1 MVKYLTEQETFWA
14 SSFGDEYIERNKGQ
28 KLLASNLNFFTKVMS
43 RAGQVKSV
51 IEFGSNIGMNM
62 RALKLLYPH
71 QSQFSI
77 EINSKA
83 AEELKNLLGEENVF
97 NGSILDF
104 ESSKKYEMSLIKG
117 LLIHINPEMLQAVYQ
132 KLYDYS
138 TKYVLICEYY
148 NPNPI
153 EVDYRGHSGKLYK
166 RDFCGEMMVKFLDLK
181 LIDYGFAYKKD
192 PALPQDDITWFLM
205 EKSSK

>member
-28 KLLASNLNFFTKVMS
+28 KLLASNLNFFTKAMS
-43 RAGQVKSV
+43 SAGQVKSV
-51 IEFGSNIGMNM
+51 IEFGSNVGMNM

-71 QSQFSI
+71 QSQFSV
-77 EINSKA
+77 EINLKA

-104 ESSKKYEMSLIKG
+104 ESSKKYELSLIKG

-192 PALPQDDITWFLM
+192 PAFPQDDITWFLM

>member
-14 SSFGDEYIERNKGQ
+14 SSFGDEYIIRNKGQ

-51 IEFGSNIGMNM
+51 IEFGSNVGMNM

-71 QSQFSI
+71 QSQFSV
-77 EINSKA
+77 EINLKA

-104 ESSKKYEMSLIKG
+104 ESSKKYELSLIKG

-192 PALPQDDITWFLM
+192 PAFPQDDITWFLM

>member
-14 SSFGDEYIERNKGQ
+14 SSFGDEYIERNKSQ
-28 KLLASNLNFFTKVMS
+28 KLLASNLNFFTKALS

-51 IEFGSNIGMNM
+51 IEFGSNVGMNM

-71 QSQFSI
+71 QSQFSV
-77 EINSKA
+77 EINPKA
-83 AEELKNLLGEENVF
+83 AEELKSLLGEENVF

-104 ESSKKYEMSLIKG
+104 ESSKKYELSLVKG

-192 PALPQDDITWFLM
+192 PAFPQDDITWFLM

>member
-14 SSFGDEYIERNKGQ
+14 SSFGDEYIIRNKNQ

-71 QSQFSI
+71 QSQFGI

-104 ESSKKYEMSLIKG
+104 ESSKNMNCRLLKG
-117 LLIHINPEMLQAVYQ
+117 Y
-132 KLYDYS
+132 
-138 TKYVLICEYY
+138 
-148 NPNPI
+148 
-153 EVDYRGHSGKLYK
+153 
-166 RDFCGEMMVKFLDLK
+166 
-181 LIDYGFAYKKD
+181 
-192 PALPQDDITWFLM
+192 
-205 EKSSK
+205 

>member
-14 SSFGDEYIERNKGQ
+14 SSFGDEYIIRNKGQ

-71 QSQFSI
+71 QSQFGI
-77 EINSKA
+77 EINPKA

-104 ESSKKYEMSLIKG
+104 ESSKKYELSLIKG

-192 PALPQDDITWFLM
+192 PAFPQDDITWFLM